1 MGYGGCIPTEYEK
14 TSMEVM
20 HLVIEVTV
28 SEMVQCSTK
37 SVSFRVNGA
46 ISVPAVCLATYP

>member
-1 MGYGGCIPTEYEK
+1 MPNEYEK

-28 SEMVQCSTK
+28 SEMVQFSTK
-37 SVSFRVNGA
+37 SVSFRVSGA
-46 ISVPAVCLATYP
+46 ISVLAVCLATYP

>member
-37 SVSFRVNGA
+37 SVSFRVNGV